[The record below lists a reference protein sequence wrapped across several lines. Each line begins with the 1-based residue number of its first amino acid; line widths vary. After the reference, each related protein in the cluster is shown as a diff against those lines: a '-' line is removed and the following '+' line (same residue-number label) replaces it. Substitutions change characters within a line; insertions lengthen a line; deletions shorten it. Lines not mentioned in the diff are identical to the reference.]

1 MQHPMIF
8 VNLPIA
14 DVARSREFFTA
25 LGYRIDEESSDDHAL
40 CLELGETTFAML
52 LQRDFFGT
60 FSEQPVGDPTTT
72 TQHLIAL
79 GVETRAAVDE
89 LVDQAVAAGGI
100 AQRTDD
106 HGFMYYRS
114 YADLDGHVWEVIWMT
129 DEGGPQG

>member
-1 MQHPMIF
+1 VLHPMIF

-14 DVARSREFFTA
+14 DITRSREFFTA
-25 LGYRIDEESSDDHAL
+25 LGYRIDEESSDDNAL
-40 CLELGETTFAML
+40 CLEIGETTFVML

-60 FSEQPVGDPTTT
+60 FSEQPVGDPTAT

-79 GVETRAAVDE
+79 GVETREAVDE
-89 LVDQAVAAGGI
+89 LVDTAIAAGGT

-114 YADLDGHVWEVIWMT
+114 YADLDGHVWEVMWMT
-129 DEGGPQG
+129 DESEPQE